1 MTKPGAG
8 VVRGSRDM
16 RRDRVGTPGS
26 GVVIGF
32 ALGLGVWLVVL
43 VLWWLV

>member
-1 MTKPGAG
+1 
-8 VVRGSRDM
+8 M
-16 RRDRVGTPGS
+16 RQDRVGTTGS

-32 ALGLGVWLVVL
+32 VIGLAVWLVVL